1 MTLSSF
7 REGESV
13 VNDTGSTRVAASWTC
28 LFNMHFASKV
38 TKFWRQVFLLR
49 VTWWWRGATCTVQ
62 RVRQQVHCCV
72 EETCSWTPGRATFPI
87 YASQWRSLLH
97 HLRRMH
103 SSDFFTIYSR
113 MKEKFRFSIEL
124 ILIRFRGILGGDCN
138 ADLRKLGCGWALR
151 VA

>member
-7 REGESV
+7 WEGVSV
-13 VNDTGSTRVAASWTC
+13 VNDTGSTRVVASWTC

-87 YASQWRSLLH
+87 YASQWRSLLTSPSTDAFFRLLH
-97 HLRRMH
+97 HLLPDEGEVSLLDRAD
-103 SSDFFTIYSR
+103 SDPVPWHF
-113 MKEKFRFSIEL
+113 
-124 ILIRFRGILGGDCN
+124 
-138 ADLRKLGCGWALR
+138 GWRL
-151 VA
+151 